1 MWFEEVQINGGKIST
16 NKGYKAPPTLGRASL
31 GIWWHFRGYLC
42 HYLHNVCVCAC
53 ALVCVCVCV
62 RVCLDK
68 DQETW
73 LKLLYHEKH
82 FKGMTLSLV
91 QLVYGLLEDKLAI
104 MKSLTIWQ

>member
-1 MWFEEVQINGGKIST
+1 M
-16 NKGYKAPPTLGRASL
+16 
-31 GIWWHFRGYLC
+31 
-42 HYLHNVCVCAC
+42 CVRVR
-53 ALVCVCVCV
+53 LYVYVCV
-62 RVCLDK
+62 RLCLDK